1 MASVD
6 DLDVARITAGM
17 LFGGVDDQQNVFHVL
32 KVSGGTITD
41 TLFMTHVSVQLD
53 ALYAL
58 LIARQITTLT
68 YSQITGKLVFGGSDL
83 LPDTAWPVL
92 TAGTN
97 GGDALP
103 LQCAGLIAGQT
114 TISRRQGKK
123 YLGAFVEVDNV
134 NGVLSAALLTAI
146 ANFGA
151 TWIADWVNTGHTYR
165 FGVFN
170 VLSSVFTPFVSTLI
184 LGAFRTQR
192 RRTAGFGS

>member
-41 TLFMTHVSVQLD
+41 TLFMTHIAKRLD
-53 ALYAL
+53 DMYAL

-68 YSQITGKLVFGGSDL
+68 YSQITGKLVFGGTDL

-92 TAGTN
+92 TAGLN

-103 LQCAGLIAGQT
+103 LQCAALIAGQT
-114 TISRRQGKK
+114 TVSRRQGKK
-123 YLGAFVEVDNV
+123 FLGAMVETDSV

-146 ANFGA
+146 GLYGAN
-151 TWIADWVNTGHTYR
+151 WIADFVDTGHTYR
-165 FGVFN
+165 WGVFN
-170 VLSSVFTPFVSTLI
+170 ALSSVFTPFVSTLI